1 MFSDLEVFWGNIFNN
16 KDRQK
21 KKTEIEFL
29 RDIPFFSNLSKKQ
42 VIQVEQILHKRFYS
56 EGECFFELNQPG
68 AALFIVESGKVGIE
82 IPNTE
87 GPPILVAELN
97 TGDFLG
103 ELALLDNSP
112 RSATARA
119 LEPTM
124 AFSLFR
130 SDLQQFIEGEPE
142 ISSLIFQSLSLFV
155 GERLKKTTQLLKN
168 CREK

>member
-68 AALFIVESGKVGIE
+68 AALFIVESGNKTNKQE
-82 IPNTE
+82 NEDLFAHFNNTV
-87 GPPILVAELN
+87 I
-97 TGDFLG
+97 
-103 ELALLDNSP
+103 
-112 RSATARA
+112 
-119 LEPTM
+119 
-124 AFSLFR
+124 
-130 SDLQQFIEGEPE
+130 
-142 ISSLIFQSLSLFV
+142 LIFLPFVVRSLLSQIF
-155 GERLKKTTQLLKN
+155 
-168 CREK
+168 